1 MFIRNNVAIPTF
13 LVYNSDSHY
22 KQLINSINTKYN
34 YISKQIYDDS
44 VVIILRGNVDK
55 KNFMIPV
62 DIFKLCF
69 TYISTR
75 ATICEQPLNQEVYI
89 SMGHGCQYS
98 YYKTLPANCIYLSI
112 ALGGFATNTRAS
124 RRILDL
130 FESQSLMLQNP
141 CKNFR
146 KLNDYLTVSL
156 HNADYNEKMNPDK
169 VSPDKLYDKRNSTY
183 LNIHYNDPSQEL
195 NKYLEIYHDV
205 LGYYDPTSNPDE
217 ISDDYLT
224 FWKSG
229 LYKMSSSNYGF
240 DNLIM
245 CVVGDYFNDVIL
257 HSADIH
263 FMFFNSLR
271 PTYSEVLESIN
282 AHKKSYYT
290 EITSLD
296 TTINYAPIDRIDD
309 ETIDEFYF
317 VQYKTSDVIAPETYI
332 RINIF
337 NQIRTIIKNSFD
349 PLISGNDLIM
359 IMKKWN
365 IKQSEL
371 FEMYPGI
378 HYNVNC
384 RSNCTDISSDIN
396 ETLKKTSVENKRKV
410 FENIYSAEEDKRMI
424 DTKQQTEKFKSGV
437 NHNDLLSRAKFALN
451 IAEKRG
457 STKFEK
463 AENYGHKLKSKK
475 SKTKSTFKLFSKR
488 RSSSSSTKRNNRI

>member
-1 MFIRNNVAIPTF
+1 MIIRNNVVIPTF
-13 LVYNSDSHY
+13 LVYNSDDY
-22 KQLINSINTKYN
+22 YTYLINSINTKYN
-34 YISKQIYDDS
+34 YINEQILRDGS
-44 VVIILRGNVDK
+44 VVILLQGNVDK
-55 KNFMIPV
+55 TYFMIPV

-69 TYISTR
+69 EYISTR
-75 ATICEQPLNQEVYI
+75 ATICEQSLNREVYI
-89 SMGHGCQYS
+89 TRGHGCQYS
-98 YYKTLPANCIYLSI
+98 YYKTLPANCMYLSL
-112 ALGGFATNTRAS
+112 ALGGFNTNIVTA
-124 RRILDL
+124 RRILNL
-130 FESQSLMLQNP
+130 FEYQSEMLQNP

-169 VSPDKLYDKRNSTY
+169 ISPDKLYDKDNSTY

-205 LGYYDPTSNPDE
+205 LGYYDPTSNPNA
-217 ISDDYLT
+217 ISNDYLT

-240 DNLIM
+240 DNVIM

-257 HSADIH
+257 HDADIY

-271 PTYSEVLESIN
+271 PTYSEALESIN

-309 ETIDEFYF
+309 ETIDDFYF
-317 VQYKTSDVIAPETYI
+317 VQYKTSDVITPKTYV
-332 RINIF
+332 RINI
-337 NQIRTIIKNSFD
+337 NQNVKTLITNNFE
-349 PLISGNDLIM
+349 PLISGNDLII

-424 DTKQQTEKFKSGV
+424 DAKQQTEKFKSGV

-475 SKTKSTFKLFSKR
+475 SKSIFKLFSKR
-488 RSSSSSTKRNNRI
+488 RSSSSSTKRKNRI

>member
-1 MFIRNNVAIPTF
+1 MFIRNNVVIPAF
-13 LVYNSDSHY
+13 LVYNSDDY
-22 KQLINSINTKYN
+22 YTYLINSINTKYN
-34 YISKQIYDDS
+34 YINEQILRDGS
-44 VVIILRGNVDK
+44 VVILLQGNVDK
-55 KNFMIPV
+55 TYFMIPV

-69 TYISTR
+69 EYISTR
-75 ATICEQPLNQEVYI
+75 ATICEQPQNQEVYI
-89 SMGHGCQYS
+89 SMGHSCQYS
-98 YYKTLPANCIYLSI
+98 HYKTLPANCIYLSL
-112 ALGGFATNTRAS
+112 ALSGFKTYTANVMT
-124 RRILDL
+124 RRILNL
-130 FESQSLMLQNP
+130 FESQSKMLQNP

-146 KLNDYLTVSL
+146 KLNDYLTVS
-156 HNADYNEKMNPDK
+156 YNEKMDPDK
-169 VSPDKLYDKRNSTY
+169 VSPDKNLNSTY

-205 LGYYDPTSNPDE
+205 LGYYDPTSDPDA
-217 ISDDYLT
+217 ISNDYIT

-240 DNLIM
+240 DNIIW

-257 HSADIH
+257 HNADIY

-271 PTYSEVLESIN
+271 PTYLEVLESIN

-309 ETIDEFYF
+309 ETIDDFYF
-317 VQYKTSDVIAPETYI
+317 VQYKTSDVIAPETYV
-332 RINIF
+332 RIN
-337 NQIRTIIKNSFD
+337 NKTITTYSFE
-349 PLISGNDLIM
+349 PLISGNDLII

-424 DTKQQTEKFKSGV
+424 DAKQQTEKFKSGV

-475 SKTKSTFKLFSKR
+475 SKSKSKSIFKLFSKR
-488 RSSSSSTKRNNRI
+488 RSSSSSTKRKNRI